1 MKVLMGCSQAII
13 DQIKP
18 KLSTNQI
25 ESVKGFLYYCY
36 GPHYGNGVVHTMGL
50 CQCCHFRVLPY
61 IDIR

>member
-25 ESVKGFLYYCY
+25 GSVKGFLYYCY
-36 GPHYGNGVVHTMGL
+36 GPQYGNGVVHTMGL
-50 CQCCHFRVLPY
+50 CPLLKAYLLVSVR
-61 IDIR
+61 